1 MHIIT
6 RLHLFIHKNFLLLY
20 LYCIFLY
27 NIIGDGMKKEKQ
39 QFEETGVFLDAMSKR
54 ERKKWEKE
62 QAKLKLEQALNVK
75 DNKKEAKEIS
85 SESDL
90 KDEEIIKQ
98 QDFKEEDRLESE
110 LEETEKVND
119 EEVEPIGVTISS
131 EELEQELE
139 KTREIMSIT
148 QELPTKIKT
157 RSQKYDLLDEEDN
170 DLVKNSFNPVPL
182 IGFSLFIAIAG
193 FIYLVL
199 FSNYDND
206 LFLYI
211 NAGIVVLFT
220 LFFSLTTLSNQK
232 NVKIFAIFDLLIIL
246 ALVIFDGVSIVNYDN
261 IYNKV
266 EIKNESKNDNTIKNE
281 SKPESEEKII
291 NEYNCIN
298 SDNTITILI
307 TEENNYITYLEKSEI
322 IEDKDILNKLKEI
335 YENKAG
341 ISSTINSNQLITKFE
356 FTKLDF
362 ETYQEVIEK
371 HNGYYRLDSQFDYI
385 ENGKINYTKYVNSEL
400 GNFTCTKK

>member
-6 RLHLFIHKNFLLLY
+6 RLHLFIQKIFLLLY

-170 DLVKNSFNPVPL
+170 DLVKKSFNPVPL

-246 ALVIFDGVSIVNYDN
+246 VLVIFDGVSIVNYDN

-341 ISSTINSNQLITKFE
+341 ISSTINGNQLITKFE

>member
-1 MHIIT
+1 
-6 RLHLFIHKNFLLLY
+6 
-20 LYCIFLY
+20 
-27 NIIGDGMKKEKQ
+27 MKKEKQ

-170 DLVKNSFNPVPL
+170 DLVKKSFNPVPL

-341 ISSTINSNQLITKFE
+341 ISSTINGNQLITKFE

>member
-1 MHIIT
+1 
-6 RLHLFIHKNFLLLY
+6 
-20 LYCIFLY
+20 
-27 NIIGDGMKKEKQ
+27 MKKEKQ

-170 DLVKNSFNPVPL
+170 DLVKKSFNPVPL

-246 ALVIFDGVSIVNYDN
+246 VLVIFDGVSIVNYDN

-341 ISSTINSNQLITKFE
+341 ISSTINGNQLITKFE

>member
-1 MHIIT
+1 
-6 RLHLFIHKNFLLLY
+6 
-20 LYCIFLY
+20 
-27 NIIGDGMKKEKQ
+27 MKKEKQ

-170 DLVKNSFNPVPL
+170 DLVKKSFNPVPL

-341 ISSTINSNQLITKFE
+341 ISSTIKGNQLITKFE

>member
-1 MHIIT
+1 
-6 RLHLFIHKNFLLLY
+6 
-20 LYCIFLY
+20 
-27 NIIGDGMKKEKQ
+27 MKKEKQ

-170 DLVKNSFNPVPL
+170 DLVKKSFNPVPL

-211 NAGIVVLFT
+211 NASIVVLFT

-341 ISSTINSNQLITKFE
+341 ISSTINGNQLITKFE

>member
-1 MHIIT
+1 
-6 RLHLFIHKNFLLLY
+6 
-20 LYCIFLY
+20 
-27 NIIGDGMKKEKQ
+27 MKKEKQ

-62 QAKLKLEQALNVK
+62 QAKLKLGQALNVK

-170 DLVKNSFNPVPL
+170 DLVKKSFNPVPL

-341 ISSTINSNQLITKFE
+341 ISSTINGNQLITKFE

>member
-98 QDFKEEDRLESE
+98 QDFKKEDRLESE

-170 DLVKNSFNPVPL
+170 DLVKKSFNPVPL

-341 ISSTINSNQLITKFE
+341 ISSTINGNQLITKFE

>member
-6 RLHLFIHKNFLLLY
+6 RLHLFIQKIFLLLY

-170 DLVKNSFNPVPL
+170 DLVKKSFNPVPL

-211 NAGIVVLFT
+211 NASIVVLFT

-341 ISSTINSNQLITKFE
+341 ISSTINGNQLITKFE